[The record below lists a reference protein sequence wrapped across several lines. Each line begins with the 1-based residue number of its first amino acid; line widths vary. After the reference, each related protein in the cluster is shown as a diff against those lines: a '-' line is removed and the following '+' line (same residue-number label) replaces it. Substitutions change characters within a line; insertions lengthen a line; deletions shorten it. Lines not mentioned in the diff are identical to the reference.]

1 MKNNK
6 GALKY
11 LVIALVLILV
21 SMIGASLVQTS
32 GGKVT
37 VKDLRWETPSG
48 YQMSALLFIP
58 ENATKKTPAPAIVT
72 SHGWYNNREMQDLNF
87 VELSRRGYVVMA
99 IDMYGHGNSDAI
111 PAEEWANRGTGM
123 YDAVE
128 QIAALPYVDRDNIGV
143 TGHSN
148 GARAANWSV
157 LEDNKKSKEDQLIS
171 SVLLIAN
178 DAMYTNDSGEPLYYA
193 MRNDEQEYANVYGT
207 RDVGIIAA
215 QYDEFFFRSVTD
227 DGSITPP
234 REYINTDYAQSFLN
248 FGVDPKVEGE
258 QRTVDTFYTKE
269 IDGELVKRTIHTPNQ
284 IHPWNH
290 FSPTVVGNTIDYFE
304 ETIGAPNKI
313 DSSKQIWQYKVFFNF
328 LGLIGFF
335 VFIVSFTKVM
345 LDTSLFQSLKASK
358 EKVAGNVPKGV
369 GKVWFWGGL
378 IVSTI
383 ISGWSYLA
391 LYNWSV
397 ENLPN
402 FLPQLPVFYIGVW
415 SLVMGLVTLVILFL
429 SYKLFNKGQGMDLRE
444 TGVVISLKTLGKTI
458 LLAILVAV
466 AAFSLVFIADYFF
479 KTDFRIW
486 VLAIKA
492 FTPDKLVLALKFLPF
507 FLIFYV
513 ANSIA
518 VNCFNYVAKENKE
531 WMNTALLAVFNGL
544 SAAIILAIQY
554 THFFITGD
562 VYFTDVS
569 SIVGIWLFP
578 IVVIIPLA
586 AIITRKIYR
595 VTNNPYLGGII
606 YAIIVT
612 VMMVTNTL
620 TQF

>member
-1 MKNNK
+1 M
-6 GALKY
+6 
-11 LVIALVLILV
+11 
-21 SMIGASLVQTS
+21 
-32 GGKVT
+32 
-37 VKDLRWETPSG
+37 
-48 YQMSALLFIP
+48 
-58 ENATKKTPAPAIVT
+58 
-72 SHGWYNNREMQDLNF
+72 LN
-87 VELSRRGYVVMA
+87 
-99 IDMYGHGNSDAI
+99 
-111 PAEEWANRGTGM
+111 
-123 YDAVE
+123 
-128 QIAALPYVDRDNIGV
+128 
-143 TGHSN
+143 
-148 GARAANWSV
+148 
-157 LEDNKKSKEDQLIS
+157 
-171 SVLLIAN
+171 
-178 DAMYTNDSGEPLYYA
+178 
-193 MRNDEQEYANVYGT
+193 
-207 RDVGIIAA
+207 
-215 QYDEFFFRSVTD
+215 
-227 DGSITPP
+227 
-234 REYINTDYAQSFLN
+234 
-248 FGVDPKVEGE
+248 
-258 QRTVDTFYTKE
+258 
-269 IDGELVKRTIHTPNQ
+269 
-284 IHPWNH
+284 
-290 FSPTVVGNTIDYFE
+290 
-304 ETIGAPNKI
+304 
-313 DSSKQIWQYKVFFNF
+313 
-328 LGLIGFF
+328 
-335 VFIVSFTKVM
+335 
-345 LDTSLFQSLKASK
+345 TSLFQSLKASK

-458 LLAILVAV
+458 LLAILVTV

-554 THFFITGD
+554 THFFIKGD